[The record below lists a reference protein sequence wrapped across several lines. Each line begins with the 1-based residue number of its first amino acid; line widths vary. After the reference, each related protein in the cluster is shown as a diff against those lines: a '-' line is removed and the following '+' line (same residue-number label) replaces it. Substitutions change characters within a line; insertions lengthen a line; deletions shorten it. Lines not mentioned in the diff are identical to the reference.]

1 MTEITDFDTAE
12 YLDSEEKI
20 ADYLSSVIEE
30 NDWSAF
36 LLAVGNVAKARGMS
50 NIAKETG
57 LGRESL
63 YKAFNANTQPKFET
77 VMRVLN
83 ALHISIQLQPT
94 SDNITRPIR
103 DVNRS
108 QRRKRIAA

>member
-1 MTEITDFDTAE
+1 MTEITDFDASE
-12 YLDSEEKI
+12 YLDTEEKI
-20 ADYLSSVIEE
+20 ADYLSAVIED
-30 NDWSAF
+30 NDWGEF

-83 ALHISIQLQPT
+83 ALHISIQLHPT
-94 SDNITRPIR
+94 PDNAKRPNRGTTRP
-103 DVNRS
+103 
-108 QRRKRIAA
+108 QRRKRLAA

>member
-1 MTEITDFDTAE
+1 MTEITDFDASE
-12 YLDSEEKI
+12 YLDTEEKI
-20 ADYLSSVIEE
+20 ADYLSAVIEE
-30 NDWSAF
+30 NDWGEF

-83 ALHISIQLQPT
+83 ALHISIQLHPT
-94 SDNITRPIR
+94 TDNATRPTHR
-103 DVNRS
+103 TTGP
-108 QRRKRIAA
+108 QRRKRLAA